1 VRRTG
6 KLSYKTR
13 SRLPSGSFVFP
24 PSPRNPRGKY
34 PIDTANRARNALAR
48 VSTYGTSYE
57 KSAVCAAVHK
67 HYPEIHSQFCKM
79 H

>member
-1 VRRTG
+1 MRFHVRRSG

-13 SRLPSGSFVFP
+13 SSFTPSQFAIP
-24 PSPRNPRGKY
+24 EKRKY

-48 VSTYGTSYE
+48 VSAHGTPSE
-57 KSAVCAAVHK
+57 KRRVCMAVHK
-67 HYPEIHSQFCKM
+67 HYPEIHSNFCKM